1 MKKILILAIALLSIT
16 SISLARTPK
25 VKTTGIRQ
33 IVLVKFK
40 TQVTNKQITSL
51 DSLSKVLAEKVKPIR
66 KLEWGKRIDEIGSSQ
81 EYDYC
86 LVVEFRNETDMEIY
100 QTNPLHL
107 KFMGKMIPLSEKTLK
122 FTYQIKK

>member
-1 MKKILILAIALLSIT
+1 MKKILILVIALLSIT

-40 TQVTNKQITSL
+40 TQVTNNQIATL
-51 DSLSKVLAEKVKPIR
+51 DSLSQILAEKVKPIR
-66 KLEWGKRIDEIGSSQ
+66 KLQWGKRMDEIGTTQ

-86 LVVEFRNETDMEIY
+86 LVVEFRNETDLEIY
-100 QTNPLHL
+100 ETNPLHL
-107 KFMGKMIPLSEKTLK
+107 KFMGKLIPLSEKTLK